1 MSLVQKFLDKTGL
14 AILLKPRIDDDEE
27 HRQALAWINHFLVSI
42 IEAFEQDIKTEKL
55 GFYPHPENQQALNAC
70 ADSLGYL
77 KYTINDKY
85 GQRLDISQFS
95 LVSCN
100 SIKQTENYKK
110 LKTLVGNAEY
120 NIELKEVDVDGDG
133 VETYGELDEYT
144 DDYERYFVIH
154 ISGW

>member
-1 MSLVQKFLDKTGL
+1 MSFIKTLLDKTGL
-14 AILLKPRIDDDEE
+14 TILFKPRIDDDEE
-27 HRQALAWINHFLVSI
+27 CKQTVAWINHFLISI
-42 IEAFEQDIKTEKL
+42 SESIEQDIRTEKL
-55 GFYPHPENQQALNAC
+55 GFYPHPENQQALNTA

-85 GQRLDISQFS
+85 GQRLELSQFS

-100 SIKQTENYKK
+100 SIKSTDNYKK
-110 LKTLVGNAEY
+110 LKTLVESAAY
-120 NIELKEVDVDGDG
+120 TIELKEIEVDGDG
-133 VETYGELDEYT
+133 VETYDELDEFI